1 MRLLA
6 STVEPGENF
15 GRFNLPMSTR
25 ELVRQISN
33 GSPCEVPRFW
43 LNAAMQAIEQC
54 FGNVDINVETDTKI
68 AQLTPN
74 RADLNDYGRRVLA
87 NPSSATLSEAANQAL
102 CWLMGEQASH
112 MRCGEARAAIL
123 EGFGPKVDEELQAFF
138 CSPNAGTQRPGSPD
152 GSLATE
158 TRKPGSLK

>member
-6 STVEPGENF
+6 STVETGENF

-25 ELVRQISN
+25 ELVWQLSN
-33 GSPCEVPRFW
+33 GTPCEVPRFW

-54 FGNVDINVETDTKI
+54 FGNADIKVEADTKI

-87 NPSSATLSEAANQAL
+87 N
-102 CWLMGEQASH
+102 
-112 MRCGEARAAIL
+112 
-123 EGFGPKVDEELQAFF
+123 DE
-138 CSPNAGTQRPGSPD
+138 TQRPGD
-152 GSLATE
+152 AEATNA
-158 TRKPGSLK
+158 TRATPPGSLE